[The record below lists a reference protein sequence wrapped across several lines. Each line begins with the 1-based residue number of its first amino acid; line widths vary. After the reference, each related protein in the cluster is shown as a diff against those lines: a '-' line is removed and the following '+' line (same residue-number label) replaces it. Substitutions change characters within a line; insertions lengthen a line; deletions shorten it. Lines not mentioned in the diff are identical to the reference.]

1 MPNTPQLAVQYI
13 MKPVGAKHTD
23 LELSFV
29 HDLQLLSTESSST
42 DGPGC
47 ATPFV
52 GVSQSS
58 YACQ

>member
-1 MPNTPQLAVQYI
+1 MPNTPPLAVQYI
-13 MKPVGAKHTD
+13 MKPVVAKHTD

-42 DGPGC
+42 DCPGC

-58 YACQ
+58 